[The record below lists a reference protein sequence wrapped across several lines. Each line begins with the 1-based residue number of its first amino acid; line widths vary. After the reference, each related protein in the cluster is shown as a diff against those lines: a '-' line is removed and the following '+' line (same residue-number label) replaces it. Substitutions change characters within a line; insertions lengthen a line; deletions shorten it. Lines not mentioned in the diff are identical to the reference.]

1 MPAPLPASRRSA
13 AARSSAVQPS
23 RSAPRRRV
31 GRGLSAAVLGI
42 GLLAG
47 AAVPA
52 GAVPGLSA
60 GAIDRTPVAGPTA
73 TPGKGLEAGDTAFV
87 DVTVATLW
95 TKPSSPRR
103 IDAPALANPVRTKEW
118 STNLST
124 TEVRRAL
131 TGRTQTQ
138 AVYGDEVR
146 ILEISDDWAKVAVA
160 RQQSPGDEH
169 GYPGWVPTRQ
179 LVENRDFDRALD
191 AHGTAIVTSSTT
203 EVTARPTGGAVE
215 HVPFN
220 AELPVLARAGDRVR
234 VALPDG
240 AKGWA
245 PTRDVDLHP
254 AGSGPEEP
262 KPSELVSTAK
272 DFLGV
277 RYLWGGTSSSGFD
290 CSGFTYA
297 VHRAHG
303 IEIPRDSG
311 PQSRAGKSVKVK
323 DLAVGDLI
331 FFAGNGGR
339 GAVHHV
345 GIYLG
350 HGKMIHAPNA
360 SKSVEIVDWRAW
372 DRGKQFSGIKRYL

>member
-1 MPAPLPASRRSA
+1 MPAPLPTSPRTT
-13 AARSSAVQPS
+13 AARSSAARSS
-23 RSAPRRRV
+23 RRAPRHRV
-31 GRGLSAAVLGI
+31 GRGLGAAVLGI

-52 GAVPGLSA
+52 GAVPGLSG

-73 TPGKGLEAGDTAFV
+73 TPGKGLKAGDTAFV

-103 IDAPALANPVRTKEW
+103 IDAPALANPVRIGEW
-118 STNLST
+118 NTNLKKT
-124 TEVRRAL
+124 DVRRAL

-146 ILEISDDWAKVAVA
+146 ILETSGDWVKVAVA
-160 RQQSPGDEH
+160 RQQSPGAKH
-169 GYPGWVPTRQ
+169 GYPGWVPARQ
-179 LVENRDFDRALD
+179 LVENREFDRALD
-191 AHGTAIVTSSTT
+191 VHGTAIVTARTT
-203 EVTARPTGGAVE
+203 KVTARPTGGAVE

-245 PTRDVDLHP
+245 PTRDIDFHR
-254 AGSGPEEP
+254 AGTGPKKP
-262 KPSELVSTAK
+262 KPSQLVSTAK

-290 CSGFTYA
+290 CSGFTHA
-297 VHRAHG
+297 VYRAHG
-303 IEIPRDSG
+303 IAIPRDSG
-311 PQSRAGKSVKVK
+311 PQSRAGKTVRAK

-331 FFAGNGGR
+331 FFAGKGGR

-345 GIYLG
+345 GIYIG

-372 DRGKQFSGIKRYL
+372 DRGKQFSGAKRYL

>member
-1 MPAPLPASRRSA
+1 M
-13 AARSSAVQPS
+13 
-23 RSAPRRRV
+23 
-31 GRGLSAAVLGI
+31 
-42 GLLAG
+42 
-47 AAVPA
+47 
-52 GAVPGLSA
+52 
-60 GAIDRTPVAGPTA
+60 
-73 TPGKGLEAGDTAFV
+73 
-87 DVTVATLW
+87 
-95 TKPSSPRR
+95 
-103 IDAPALANPVRTKEW
+103 
-118 STNLST
+118 
-124 TEVRRAL
+124 
-131 TGRTQTQ
+131 
-138 AVYGDEVR
+138 
-146 ILEISDDWAKVAVA
+146 
-160 RQQSPGDEH
+160 
-169 GYPGWVPTRQ
+169 PTRQ

-191 AHGTAIVTSSTT
+191 AHSTAIVTSSTS